1 MISFKVVTEEN
12 KDLIL
17 SVFSESLSEAQF
29 SDMSDFVSSFDLSDE
44 DTEIA
49 LSFFCGCLLVRIF
62 DMGRYFFFFPTP
74 ILENADVHSAVLAV
88 GEYAMREEV
97 ALTFCGVMSEDFP
110 YLSGFRHMDIDAED
124 SAASSYRVRIKTE
137 CEFLEEIPH
146 VAGERVKLRE
156 LLPED
161 IPLYAELCKD
171 ENVNKYWGY
180 DYKEDV
186 FSPEDSYFFENA
198 ALEFSRGVAF
208 SMAVD
213 FGGEFIG
220 ECTLYAFDGRGGAE
234 FSIRLLPEFHGKGLG
249 SEAVGLIFDA
259 ARQVGLIR
267 LFAKVS
273 EKNAASVAMLS
284 HYSKPDLCTDGTL
297 KFEFLLDEKYF
308 FLKRY
313 CNL

>member
-17 SVFSESLSEAQF
+17 SGFSESLSEAQF

-62 DMGRYFFFFPTP
+62 DMGRYFFLFPTK
-74 ILENADVHSAVLAV
+74 IFDNADVRSAVLAI
-88 GEYAMREEV
+88 GEYAMRQEV
-97 ALTFCGVMSEDFP
+97 PLALCGVSAEDFS

-124 SAASSYRVRIKTE
+124 AECSSYRVRVKTE
-137 CEFLEEIPH
+137 CEFIDEIPH
-146 VAGERVKLRE
+146 IDGERVKLRE
-156 LLPED
+156 LSAED
-161 IPLYAELCKD
+161 ISSYAELCKD

-186 FSPEDSYFFENA
+186 PNPEDDYFFENA

-213 FGGEFIG
+213 FNGEFIG

-234 FSIRLLPEFHGKGLG
+234 FSIRLLPQFHGLGLG
-249 SEAVGLIFDA
+249 SEAVELLFYA
-259 ARQVGLIR
+259 ARQVGLIK
-267 LFAKVS
+267 LYTKVS
-273 EKNAASVAMLS
+273 AENLPSIAMLS
-284 HYSKPDLCTDGTL
+284 RYSKATTLADGTL
-297 KFEFLLDEKYF
+297 AFEFLLDEK
-308 FLKRY
+308 
-313 CNL
+313 